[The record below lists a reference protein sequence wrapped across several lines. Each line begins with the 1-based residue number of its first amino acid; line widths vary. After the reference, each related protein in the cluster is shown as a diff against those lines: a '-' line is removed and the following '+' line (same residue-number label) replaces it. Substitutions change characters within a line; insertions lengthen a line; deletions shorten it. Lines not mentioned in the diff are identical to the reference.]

1 MPVTKVQAPI
11 FVPPSQH
18 VTKVQLEQ
26 NIEFSPGARKACSN
40 IGELK
45 LPQLSCN
52 TLANMLSSSANQYL
66 NQTRGTTV
74 PLPESCGASW
84 LG

>member
-11 FVPPSQH
+11 SVPPSKQ

-26 NIEFSPGARKACSN
+26 NIEFSPGARKACSG

-45 LPQLSCN
+45 LPQLLCN
-52 TLANMLSSSANQYL
+52 TLATMLSSSANQYL

-74 PLPESCGASW
+74 PLTGSWGASW

>member
-11 FVPPSQH
+11 FVPPSQQ
-18 VTKVQLEQ
+18 VAKVQPNQ
-26 NIEFSPGARKACSN
+26 GIKPSPGARKACPG
-40 IGELK
+40 IGDLK

-52 TLANMLSSSANQYL
+52 TLATMLSSSANQYL

-74 PLPESCGASW
+74 PLPESWGASW